1 MRSTMAATKNNKGWQ
16 IRPDRD
22 LLKRLNQ
29 LTVRFRRE
37 TPNKLAVEILTD
49 CVDIWEEAAQA
60 FEDTIRRRAQEGQ
73 AIKNAMLGRMINAD
87 TEREIQPNAQG
98 KKGRK

>member
-1 MRSTMAATKNNKGWQ
+1 MAQQKNNKGWQ

-29 LTVRFRRE
+29 LAVKFKRD

-60 FEDTIRRRAQEGQ
+60 FEDTIKRRAQEGQ
-73 AIKNAMLGRMINAD
+73 AIKNAMLGRLLNAD
-87 TEREIQPNAQG
+87 TGPNTQLDAQG